1 MLYYLGMDI
10 KLMRNVIFLSQ
21 SKYTKKI
28 IIQIGFAD
36 AYEVSRPMEPGMIT
50 NKLVND
56 KELKN
61 KPYREAI
68 GSLLYLSTMSRPD
81 ISFSVNYI
89 WVVTYVNQKSVTGK
103 WLNEYFVICK
113 ALKGLE
119 YSSIATVIFKFT
131 RIQIMQELTQICVQ
145 QVAS

>member
-1 MLYYLGMDI
+1 MLKLARKFEITSEGPKQGMLYYLGMDI
-10 KLMRNVIFLSQ
+10 KLMRNGIFLSQ

-89 WVVTYVNQKSVTGK
+89 
-103 WLNEYFVICK
+103 
-113 ALKGLE
+113 
-119 YSSIATVIFKFT
+119 
-131 RIQIMQELTQICVQ
+131 
-145 QVAS
+145 